1 MNMPRIFLLVLAL
14 AFASPATAQTWPS
27 KPVTIVVPFLPGAGI
42 DILARFLAE
51 RLHERTG
58 QPFIVVNR
66 AGASSMVGTQAVA
79 RAAPDGYTILL
90 QTVLAA
96 MNVHMFKQLGYDQV
110 KDFAPVTTLATAA
123 FILLVNPEVVPVASV
138 AELTQFIRT
147 RPGKI
152 TYGGG
157 TTVQVA
163 SVLYFSLTGLRQE
176 QSTFIPYKG
185 GPAAVNDLRGGQ
197 IHFTFVDATLGIQQ
211 ARGGKLR
218 ALAITSAKRTS
229 AAPDIPTMA
238 EAGLANYDLV
248 GWYAI
253 FMPAK
258 APKDIAQKLAE
269 LCNASMATEKGREFL
284 RTLAMDPKP
293 SSPEDFAQ
301 FLNDETAKWG
311 RLIEAAGIQP
321 PCSFPP
327 CLDP

>member
-1 MNMPRIFLLVLAL
+1 MNMPRILLVALAL
-14 AFASPATAQTWPS
+14 TFAAPVSAQSWPS
-27 KPVTIVVPFLPGAGI
+27 KPVTIVVPYLPGAGPDVI
-42 DILARFLAE
+42 ARFLADQ
-51 RLHERTG
+51 LHERTG

-66 AGASSMVGTQAVA
+66 AGASSMLGTQAVA

-123 FILLVNPEVVPVASV
+123 FILLVNPEVVPVHSV
-138 AELTQFIRT
+138 AELTEYIRM

-163 SVLYFSLTGLRQE
+163 SVLYFSLSGLRPE

-218 ALAITSAKRTS
+218 ALAITSAKRTA
-229 AAPDIPTMA
+229 AAPDIPSMA
-238 EAGLANYDLV
+238 EAGVPNYDLV
-248 GWYAI
+248 GWYAL
-253 FMPAK
+253 FLPAG

-269 LCNASMATEKGREFL
+269 LCNASMGTEKGREFL
-284 RTLAMDPKP
+284 KTLAMDPYP
-293 SSPEDFAQ
+293 SSPENFAQ
-301 FLNDETAKWG
+301 FLNREIVKWG
-311 RLIEAAGIQP
+311 RLIKDAGIEPQ
-321 PCSFPP
+321 
-327 CLDP
+327 

>member
-1 MNMPRIFLLVLAL
+1 MNIPRILLLVLAL
-14 AFASPATAQTWPS
+14 TFATPLAAQSWPS
-27 KPVTIVVPFLPGAGI
+27 RPVTIVVPYLPGSGPDVI
-42 DILARFLAE
+42 ARFLADQ
-51 RLHERTG
+51 LHERTG

-218 ALAITSAKRTS
+218 ALAITSAKRTA
-229 AAPDIPTMA
+229 AAPDIPSMA
-238 EAGLANYDLV
+238 EAGVQNYDLV
-248 GWYAI
+248 GWYAL
-253 FMPAK
+253 FLPGS

-269 LCNASMATEKGREFL
+269 LCNASMGTEKGREFL
-284 RTLAMDPKP
+284 KTLAMDPYP
-293 SSPEDFAQ
+293 SSPENFAQ
-301 FLNDETAKWG
+301 FLNREIVKWG
-311 RLIEAAGIQP
+311 RLIKEAGIAPQ
-321 PCSFPP
+321 
-327 CLDP
+327 

>member
-58 QPFIVVNR
+58 QPFIVENKP
-66 AGASSMVGTQAVA
+66 GAFSMVGTQQVA
-79 RAAPDGYTILL
+79 RAAPDGYTVLL
-90 QTVLAA
+90 GTVSAA
-96 MNVHMFKQLGYDQV
+96 MNVHLFKQLGYDHV
-110 KDFAPVTTLATAA
+110 RDFTPITTLAMAA
-123 FILLVNPEVVPVASV
+123 FVLLVNPEVVPVTSV
-138 AELTQFIRT
+138 AELTGYIRT
-147 RPGKI
+147 RPDKI
-152 TYGGG
+152 AYGGG
-157 TTVQVA
+157 TPVRIA
-163 SVLYFSLTGLRQE
+163 SAFYFSLAGLRRE
-176 QSTFIPYKG
+176 QLTFIPYKG
-185 GPAAVNDLRGGQ
+185 EIQALNDLRGGR
-197 IHFTFVDATLGIQQ
+197 IHFTFLASTFGIQQ
-211 ARGGKLR
+211 AREGKLR
-218 ALAITSAKRTS
+218 ALAITSTKRTA

-248 GWYAI
+248 GWYAM

-269 LCNASMATEKGREFL
+269 LCNASMASEKGREFL

-301 FLNDETAKWG
+301 FLNNETAKWG
-311 RLIEAAGIQP
+311 RLIKAAGIEPQ
-321 PCSFPP
+321 
-327 CLDP
+327 